1 MKTEIKIK
9 SIKYFE
15 TGRGVGFNA
24 KTDTGRI
31 CNDGNGGAT
40 YFVASCKD
48 GHRHMLLGE
57 NELDSLIDEFEE
69 ITPEM
74 IESIEAE
81 MIAKQQ
87 KQLIKK
93 NIEKLINYRTKK
105 QTL

>member
-40 YFVASCKD
+40 Y
-48 GHRHMLLGE
+48 L
-57 NELDSLIDEFEE
+57 
-69 ITPEM
+69 
-74 IESIEAE
+74 
-81 MIAKQQ
+81 
-87 KQLIKK
+87 
-93 NIEKLINYRTKK
+93 
-105 QTL
+105 